1 MPPAAA
7 AADSS
12 VTANTRVTLI
22 HAGLTARP
30 NPHPAA
36 GPEDLPL
43 LRLPDRK
50 PIYVGKA
57 QRACGRLTR
66 RVPLIPYGTRVRL
79 GTWKIYSSNR
89 RRYAKRSTLL
99 IYPFEIFRTVHL

>member
-1 MPPAAA
+1 M
-7 AADSS
+7 
-12 VTANTRVTLI
+12 
-22 HAGLTARP
+22 
-30 NPHPAA
+30 
-36 GPEDLPL
+36 
-43 LRLPDRK
+43 
-50 PIYVGKA
+50 GKA
-57 QRACGRLTR
+57 QRACGKLTR